1 MNLWKTK
8 LFTYNISAN
17 TFHTNLKVRF
27 FQETFATDQFLVAS
41 SRRWVSQGT
50 VQKTARE
57 KIKKNARGHNE
68 RPSWSV
74 EHNRSRSNRNAYPLR
89 NREEPESTRLCIKIS
104 KNGSWHLYIC
114 RSVFGILTF
123 CFAEFDT
130 SVICHAVLMLCLGSF
145 LLKNMF

>member
-57 KIKKNARGHNE
+57 KLKKTLEAIMKDQVDQLNTIGVGATAMRIH
-68 RPSWSV
+68 
-74 EHNRSRSNRNAYPLR
+74 
-89 NREEPESTRLCIKIS
+89 
-104 KNGSWHLYIC
+104 
-114 RSVFGILTF
+114 
-123 CFAEFDT
+123 
-130 SVICHAVLMLCLGSF
+130 
-145 LLKNMF
+145 